1 MIKNNSKENKEQIT
15 ELKSL
20 IENLGNKN
28 IPMDIPKKGSDGNID
43 AN

>member
-20 IENLGNKN
+20 IENLGN
-28 IPMDIPKKGSDGNID
+28 
-43 AN
+43 